1 MRIILFL
8 FFVLL
13 VNVVAAQQTFLVY
26 QVNGKV
32 KLKTGKENKSVL
44 IGQLLKGN
52 QSVWLDK
59 GASVVLICEGY
70 NSFRISKAGNQ
81 NLAGYLDSCRNEQH
95 SVSAA
100 YFKYIWGELTHPHTT
115 PENNR
120 RKYMENTGA
129 VVRGCPG
136 ITIDPLYDT
145 INNNKGDARIKW
157 TTNISGDQLAFVIF
171 DSEKNGRL
179 LYSTRVTNNYIH
191 LDTIKKYKQGSRE
204 VFWNLTINGNEMCE
218 RKFIKFWQSA
228 EYTAFTNDLNN
239 SMKAILNKAE
249 RYYAIGFELEAN
261 HFIAEALAYYKKAA
275 LLQPEELR
283 YQQPLNEL

>member
-1 MRIILFL
+1 MRILLFL
-8 FFVLL
+8 ITVLL
-13 VNVVAAQQTFLVY
+13 VNVVSAQQTFLVY
-26 QVNGKV
+26 QLNGNV

-44 IGQLLKGN
+44 IGQLLKSN
-52 QSVWLDK
+52 HTLWVDK

-70 NSFRISKAGNQ
+70 NAFRITKSGTH
-81 NLAGYLDSCRNEQH
+81 NLAGYLDSCRNEDH

-115 PENNR
+115 PEDNR

-136 ITIDPLYDT
+136 IKIDPLYDT
-145 INNNKGDARIKW
+145 VNNNSGDARIKW
-157 TTNISGDQLAFVIF
+157 TTSMANDQLAFVLF

-179 LYSTRVTNNYIH
+179 LYKGAVTKNYIQ
-191 LDTIKKYKQGSRE
+191 LDTIKKYKKGNRE
-204 VFWNLTINGNEMCE
+204 VYWNLTINGNEMCS
-218 RKFIKFWQSA
+218 RKLIKFWQSA

-239 SMKAILNKAE
+239 SFKAILNKAE

-275 LLQPEELR
+275 LLQPQELR